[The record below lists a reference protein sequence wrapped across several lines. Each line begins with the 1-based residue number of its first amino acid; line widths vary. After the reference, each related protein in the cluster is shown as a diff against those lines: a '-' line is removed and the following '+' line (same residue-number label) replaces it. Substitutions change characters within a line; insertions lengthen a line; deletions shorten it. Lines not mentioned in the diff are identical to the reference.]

1 MLMAAEEVKVTITA
15 EELQA
20 VLTAVQDMEVLLL
33 VVAGLLAVILGV
45 MCAQIFWRRMH

>member
-20 VLTAVQDMEVLLL
+20 VLTAVQDIEVLLL
-33 VVAGLLAVILGV
+33 LLAGLLTVILGV
-45 MCAQIFWRRMH
+45 LCAQIFWRRMH